1 MALFKLL
8 QSNSKLFPNKIA
20 LIIDGK
26 RFSYKEF
33 YKLVLNTI
41 QNLKRNNFSKNS
53 VVIIVEDNSLSHIL
67 SLFALSYLNS
77 TIVPTGTY
85 YSNDHL
91 SEISRITNVNGIIGD
106 NKYCNYFKKKM
117 KIKNYLCTSKT
128 KKFPYFF
135 YKNKM
140 LRLPN
145 NTIDKNKN
153 FIITMTSG
161 STAKPKPIVFS
172 QETKIIRFRLFKNLY
187 KINDKDNVIVT
198 CPIDHSLG
206 MRILL
211 LPILSGGTCVVMN
224 KFTVPSYCNLIKE
237 HNVTFSVLVA
247 HQIYELIKNKYYF
260 KSFYLKKGLVSA
272 SAKLFAN
279 EKNKIINKKIRL
291 YEMYGATEIG
301 TVSSINISKDKKYYK
316 SVGKSYHKKIRIKI
330 LSDQNKFLPNYKSG
344 EIVCKTPAKFKSY
357 LNLNKLNKSSHFKG
371 YFKTG
376 DIGYLNKKNYL
387 YFLSRKKNIIRRNG
401 ITIYPEDIEN
411 EILKDK
417 NIKEAAVLG
426 KETRGRTVIYLFVK
440 KTLKLNDQYVKNIC
454 LKKLSTFQIPNN
466 IIFLKNFPKTNLGKI
481 NKNKLMNFIR

>member
-20 LIIDGK
+20 LIINGK

-41 QNLKRNNFSKNS
+41 ENLKRNNFSKNS

-91 SEISRITNVNGIIGD
+91 SEISRITNVNGIIGN

-117 KIKNYLCTSKT
+117 KLKNYLCTSKT

-135 YKNKM
+135 YKNKVPP
-140 LRLPN
+140 LPN

-187 KINDKDNVIVT
+187 KINGNDNVIVT

-272 SAKLFAN
+272 SAKLFAY
-279 EKNKIINKKIRL
+279 EKNKILKKGINF
-291 YEMYGATEIG
+291 YEMYGTTEIG
-301 TVSSINISKDKKYYK
+301 TVTNINILKNKKKIK
-316 SVGKSYHKKIRIKI
+316 SVGKSYHKKIHIKI
-330 LSDQNKFLPNYKSG
+330 LSDDNKFLPHYKPG
-344 EIVCKTPAKFKSY
+344 EIICKTPAEFKYY
-357 LNLNKLNKSSHFKG
+357 LNLEKLNKNSHFRG

-376 DIGYLNKKNYL
+376 DIGYLDTNKYL
-387 YFLSRKKNIIRRNG
+387 YFLSRKKNIIRRSG
-401 ITIYPEDIEN
+401 ITIYPEDIEKL
-411 EILKDK
+411 ILKDRK
-417 NIKEAAVLG
+417 IKEVAVIG
-426 KETRGRTVIYLFVK
+426 METRATTLVYLFVK
-440 KTLKLNDQYVKNIC
+440 KAKKIDEQYVKNVC
-454 LKKLSTFQIPNN
+454 LKRLSAFQIPNK
-466 IIFLKNFPKTNLGKI
+466 IIILKEIPRTNLGKI
-481 NKNKLMNFIR
+481 NKTKLTSFIQ